1 VIAIQ
6 EDVVTFPDRIE
17 RTIELPQGPDQVWAA
32 LTTAEGLSGW
42 FGTVAE
48 IDLRPGADFDLH
60 FEKEGGTANLRIA
73 AVEPP
78 RRFAYE
84 WGLVTLPPDDPRRTL
99 VEFLLEATATGTRL
113 TVTETGFAQVPD
125 DLGEQAHK
133 MNTQGWTIKLDE
145 LAAYLN
151 VVRS

>member
-1 VIAIQ
+1 
-6 EDVVTFPDRIE
+6 VTFPDRIE

-32 LTTAEGLSGW
+32 LTTAEGLTGW
-42 FGTVAE
+42 FGAVAE

-60 FEKEGGTANLRIA
+60 FEKEGGATAHLRIA

-99 VEFLLEATATGTRL
+99 VEFLLEPAAGGTRL
-113 TVTETGFAQVPD
+113 TVTETGFAQAPED
-125 DLGEQAHK
+125 ELGAQAHT

-151 VVRS
+151 VVQS